1 MTLKGRSGL
10 GMSANIA
17 GSIILI
23 TIYMGPCEGVFLW
36 EGTLNNDI
44 NT

>member
-17 GSIILI
+17 GSII

-36 EGTLNNDI
+36 AGTLNNDI